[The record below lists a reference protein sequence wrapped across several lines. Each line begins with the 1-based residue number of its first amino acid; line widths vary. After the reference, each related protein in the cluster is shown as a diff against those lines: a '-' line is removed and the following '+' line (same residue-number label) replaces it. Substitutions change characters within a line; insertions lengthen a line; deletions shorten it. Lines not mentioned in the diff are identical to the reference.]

1 MLVDANIF
9 IYAFL
14 GRSGQCLHLLER
26 CRSEEVFGIT
36 TVEVVS
42 EVCHRLMLVEAVDA
56 GLIRKPSAVDL
67 KGKRPGIQRLTR
79 YWALTSQILNL
90 NFVVVP
96 LDDRRLRRG
105 QQVRTN
111 YGLLTNDSLIVAAAQ
126 EHGIN
131 YSASRDEDFDR
142 IPELVVCKPSDIP

>member
-1 MLVDANIF
+1 MPTL
-9 IYAFL
+9 
-14 GRSGQCLHLLER
+14 
-26 CRSEEVFGIT
+26 
-36 TVEVVS
+36 VS

-56 GLIRKPSAVDL
+56 GLIRKPSAADL
-67 KGKRPGIQRLTR
+67 RRRRTGIQRLTR

-105 QQVRTN
+105 QQARAD

-126 EHGIN
+126 EYGIN
-131 YSASRDEDFDR
+131 YLASRDEDFDR
-142 IPELVVCKPSDIP
+142 IPELVVCMPSDIP